1 LIFDIPGRLN
11 MQANARFDGRN
22 FDEIRKTT
30 IQRNYLKY
38 PEGSVLI
45 SQGNTKIIIAASVV
59 ESVPRFLTDTGT
71 GWITAEYSMLPRATQ
86 VRNNR
91 ERERY
96 IKGRTQEI
104 QRLIG
109 RSMRAA
115 FNYEKLGER
124 TIKID
129 CDVIQAD
136 GGTRCAS
143 ITGAF
148 VAVFDA
154 INYLYNE
161 QMIYDFPDYNVTA
174 AISLGIKN
182 DKILLDLNYEED
194 SKVDVDF
201 NLVQNEKAE
210 ILEIQ
215 GTAEGAPF
223 NREQINQILEL
234 GQKGIEELIN
244 LQKNVLN
251 LS

>member
-1 LIFDIPGRLN
+1 

-45 SQGNTKIIIAASVV
+45 SQGSTKIIIAASVV
-59 ESVPRFLTDTGT
+59 ETVPRFLTDTGT
-71 GWITAEYSMLPRATQ
+71 GWITAEYSMLPRATH

-91 ERERY
+91 ERENY

-115 FNYEKLGER
+115 FNYEKIGER

-161 QMIYDFPDYNVTA
+161 QMLYDFPDYNVTA

-182 DKILLDLNYEED
+182 EKILLDLNYEED

-201 NLVQNEKAE
+201 NLVQNEKGE

-223 NREQINQILEL
+223 NKGQINQILEL

-244 LQKNVLN
+244 IQKSVLN

>member
-1 LIFDIPGRLN
+1 MEQKI
-11 MQANARFDGRN
+11 RFDGRKY
-22 FDEIRKTT
+22 DELRKTT
-30 IQRNYLKY
+30 IERNYLKY

-45 SQGNTKIIIAASVV
+45 TQGNTKIIVTASVT
-59 ESVPRFLTDTGT
+59 ESVPRFLVDTGT

-86 VRNNR
+86 IRNQR
-91 ERERY
+91 ETYR
-96 IKGRTQEI
+96 GRSMEI

-154 INYLYNE
+154 INYMYDQQL
-161 QMIYDFPDYNVTA
+161 IYEFPDYKTIA
-174 AISLGIKN
+174 AISLGIKDDN
-182 DKILLDLNYEED
+182 ISLDLNYAED
-194 SKVDVDF
+194 SRVDVDF
-201 NLVQNEKAE
+201 NLVMNEDSE
-210 ILEIQ
+210 IIEIQ
-215 GTAEGAPF
+215 GTAEGAAF
-223 NREQINQILEL
+223 NKKKLYEVIELGEKGVLEL
-234 GQKGIEELIN
+234 IKI
-244 LQKNVLN
+244 QKNVLN
-251 LS
+251 L

>member
-1 LIFDIPGRLN
+1 MLGNVRL
-11 MQANARFDGRN
+11 DGRK

-30 IQRNYLKY
+30 IERNYLKY

-45 SQGNTKIIIAASVV
+45 TQGGTKVIVTATVMDN
-59 ESVPRFLTDTGT
+59 VPRFLADTGT
-71 GWITAEYSMLPRATQ
+71 GWITAEYNMLPRATQ
-86 VRNNR
+86 TRNAR
-91 ERERY
+91 ERDRLR
-96 IKGRTQEI
+96 IKGRTHEI

-115 FNYEKLGER
+115 FNYEKLGEF

-161 QMIYDFPDYNVTA
+161 QMIYEFPDYKVTA

-182 DKILLDLNYEED
+182 DKVILDLNYDED

-201 NLVQNEKAE
+201 NMVANENLD
-210 ILEIQ
+210 IIEIQ

-223 NREQINQILEL
+223 NKKKLNQILEL
-234 GQKGIEELIN
+234 GEKGILELISI
-244 LQKNVLN
+244 QKKVLN
-251 LS
+251 L

>member
-1 LIFDIPGRLN
+1 MLGN
-11 MQANARFDGRN
+11 VRFDGRK

-30 IQRNYLKY
+30 FERDFLKY
-38 PEGSVLI
+38 PEGSVLVT
-45 SQGNTKIIIAASVV
+45 QGSTKVIVTASVM
-59 ESVPRFLTDTGT
+59 ENVPRFLQDTGT
-71 GWITAEYSMLPRATQ
+71 GWITAEYNMLPRATQ
-86 VRNNR
+86 SRNAR
-91 ERERY
+91 ARDRSG
-96 IKGRTQEI
+96 IKGRTHEI

-124 TIKID
+124 TIKVD

-154 INYLYNE
+154 INYLYSE
-161 QMIYDFPDYNVTA
+161 QRIYDFPDYKITA

-182 DKILLDLNYEED
+182 DNVILDLDYEED

-201 NLVQNEKAE
+201 NLVANEDLDL
-210 ILEIQ
+210 IEIQ

-223 NREQINQILEL
+223 NKEKLNEIIEV
-234 GQKGIEELIN
+234 GEKGVMELIT
-244 LQKNVLN
+244 LQKQVLN
-251 LS
+251 L

>member
-1 LIFDIPGRLN
+1 MLGNERFNGRK
-11 MQANARFDGRN
+11 

-30 IQRNYLKY
+30 FERNFLKY
-38 PEGSVLI
+38 PEGSVLVT
-45 SQGNTKIIIAASVV
+45 QGNTKVIVTASVM
-59 ESVPRFLTDTGT
+59 ENVPRFLQDTGT
-71 GWITAEYSMLPRATQ
+71 GWITAEYNMLPRATHS
-86 VRNNR
+86 RNAR
-91 ERERY
+91 ERDRSG

-148 VAVFDA
+148 IAVFDA

-161 QMIYDFPDYNVTA
+161 KRIYDFPDYKVTA
-174 AISLGIKN
+174 AISLGIKK
-182 DKILLDLNYEED
+182 DKILLDLDYEED

-201 NLVQNEKAE
+201 NLVANEDLNL
-210 ILEIQ
+210 IEIQ

-223 NREQINQILEL
+223 NKENLREIIEVGEKGVLEL
-234 GQKGIEELIN
+234 VT
-244 LQKNVLN
+244 LQKQVLN
-251 LS
+251 L

>member
-1 LIFDIPGRLN
+1 MLGNVRL
-11 MQANARFDGRN
+11 DGRKFN
-22 FDEIRKTT
+22 EIRKTT
-30 IQRNYLKY
+30 FERNFLQY
-38 PEGSVLI
+38 PEGSVLVT
-45 SQGNTKIIIAASVV
+45 QGNTKVIITASVM
-59 ESVPRFLTDTGT
+59 ENVPRFLQDTGT
-71 GWITAEYSMLPRATQ
+71 GWITAEYNMLPRATQ
-86 VRNNR
+86 SRNPR
-91 ERERY
+91 ERERTG
-96 IKGRTQEI
+96 IKGRTYEI

-124 TIKID
+124 TIKVD

-161 QMIYDFPDYNVTA
+161 QRIYDFPEYKVTA

-182 DKILLDLNYEED
+182 DNVILDLNYEED
-194 SKVDVDF
+194 SKADVDF
-201 NLVQNEKAE
+201 NLVANEDLSL
-210 ILEIQ
+210 IEIQ

-223 NREQINQILEL
+223 NKEKLSEVLEV
-234 GQKGIEELIN
+234 GEKGIMELIDI
-244 LQKNVLN
+244 QKNVLN
-251 LS
+251 L

>member
-1 LIFDIPGRLN
+1 
-11 MQANARFDGRN
+11 MANKVRIDGRSY
-22 FDEIRKTT
+22 DEIRNTT

-45 SQGNTKIIIAASVV
+45 TQGNTKIIVTASVM
-59 ESVPRFLTDTGT
+59 ENVPRFLADTGT

-86 VRNNR
+86 NRNSR
-91 ERERY
+91 ERERV
-96 IKGRTQEI
+96 KGRTFEI

-109 RSMRAA
+109 RCMRAA
-115 FNYEKLGER
+115 FNYENIGER
-124 TIKID
+124 TIRVD

-154 INYLYNE
+154 IRYLYDE
-161 QMIYDFPDYNVTA
+161 KLIYNFPDYHITA

-182 DKILLDLNYEED
+182 GETILDLDYNED
-194 SKVDVDF
+194 SNVDVDI
-201 NLVQNEKAE
+201 NLVMSEVSDSLE
-210 ILEIQ
+210 YIEIQ
-215 GTAEGAPF
+215 GTAEGATF
-223 NREQINQILEL
+223 NKKKLEEILEV
-234 GQKGIEELIN
+234 GEKGIKELIQI
-244 LQKNVLN
+244 QKRELN

>member
-1 LIFDIPGRLN
+1 MLGNVRL
-11 MQANARFDGRN
+11 DGRT

-30 IQRNYLKY
+30 IERNFLKY

-45 SQGNTKIIIAASVV
+45 TQGNTKVIVTASVL
-59 ESVPRFLTDTGT
+59 ENVPRFLVDTGT
-71 GWITAEYSMLPRATQ
+71 GWITAEYNMLPRATQ
-86 VRNNR
+86 NRNPR
-91 ERERY
+91 ERERSV
-96 IKGRTQEI
+96 KGRTHEI

-115 FNYEKLGER
+115 FNYDKIGER
-124 TIKID
+124 TIRID

-161 QMIYDFPDYNVTA
+161 KRIYEFPDYKVTA
-174 AISLGIKN
+174 GISLGLKN
-182 DKILLDLNYEED
+182 NKVLLDLNYEED

-201 NLVQNEKAE
+201 NLVANEDLE
-210 ILEIQ
+210 LIEIQ
-215 GTAEGAPF
+215 GTAEGLPF
-223 NREQINQILEL
+223 NKEKLNETIDVGE
-234 GQKGIEELIN
+234 KGIMELIKI
-244 LQKNVLN
+244 QKNVLN
-251 LS
+251 L

>member
-1 LIFDIPGRLN
+1 MLGKK
-11 MQANARFDGRN
+11 RFDGRN

-30 IQRNYLKY
+30 IKRNFLKY

-45 SQGNTKIIIAASVV
+45 TQGSTKVIVTASVV
-59 ESVPRFLTDTGT
+59 ESVPRFLVDSGT

-86 VRNNR
+86 IRNQR
-91 ERERY
+91 EPYR
-96 IKGRTQEI
+96 GRSYEI
-104 QRLIG
+104 QRMIG
-109 RSMRAA
+109 RCIRAA

-154 INYLYNE
+154 LNYLYN
-161 QMIYDFPDYNVTA
+161 QQLIYEFPDYKVVA

-182 DKILLDLNYEED
+182 SQVLLDLDYSED
-194 SKVDVDF
+194 SKVDVDV
-201 NLVQNEKAE
+201 NLVMNEFSE
-210 ILEIQ
+210 IIEIQ
-215 GTAEGAPF
+215 GTAEGATF
-223 NREQINQILEL
+223 SKKQLNEITELGERGILEL
-234 GQKGIEELIN
+234 IDIQKKELNI
-244 LQKNVLN
+244 
-251 LS
+251 

>member
-1 LIFDIPGRLN
+1 MLGDGRL
-11 MQANARFDGRN
+11 DGRKL
-22 FDEIRKTT
+22 DELRKTT
-30 IQRNYLKY
+30 IERNYLKY

-45 SQGNTKIIIAASVV
+45 TQGGTKVIVTASVV
-59 ESVPRFLTDTGT
+59 ESVPRFLADTGT
-71 GWITAEYSMLPRATQ
+71 GWITAEYNMLPRSTQ
-86 VRNNR
+86 MRNNR
-91 ERERY
+91 ERERG

-115 FNYEKLGER
+115 FNYEKIGER
-124 TIKID
+124 TIKVD

-154 INYLYNE
+154 INYLYND
-161 QMIYDFPDYNVTA
+161 QRIYTFPDYKVTA

-182 DKILLDLNYEED
+182 DKIFLDLNYEED

-201 NLVQNEKAE
+201 NIIQNEE
-210 ILEIQ
+210 QELIEIQ

-223 NREQINQILEL
+223 NKKKLNDIINIGE
-234 GQKGIEELIN
+234 KGISELIKI
-244 LQKNVLN
+244 QKEVLN
-251 LS
+251 LH